1 MFVGLRYRISDLS
14 WSFSL
19 NGISNSVL
27 YLPMKSHKI
36 PLSIDRYYL
45 PVGGGGEEGK
55 A

>member
-1 MFVGLRYRISDLS
+1 
-14 WSFSL
+14 
-19 NGISNSVL
+19 
-27 YLPMKSHKI
+27 MKSHKI